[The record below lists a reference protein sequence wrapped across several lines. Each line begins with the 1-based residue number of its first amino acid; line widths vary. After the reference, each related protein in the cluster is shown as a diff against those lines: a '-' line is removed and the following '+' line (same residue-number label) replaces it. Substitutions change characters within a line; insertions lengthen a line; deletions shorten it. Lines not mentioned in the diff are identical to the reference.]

1 MQEETCGVVE
11 FLYKCNCE
19 NVEHWCSQTRK
30 LTENLAQGNLCWIVA
45 TYKAGTETTAPIE
58 RLGQKMQANRKR
70 REVFNFPLSHFLMK
84 GLRKEQ
90 HLNSLSFVV

>member
-58 RLGQKMQANRKR
+58 RLGKR
-70 REVFNFPLSHFLMK
+70 CKQIASGGKFFF
-84 GLRKEQ
+84 
-90 HLNSLSFVV
+90 

>member
-70 REVFNFPLSHFLMK
+70 REVLVTIVSARIRTP
-84 GLRKEQ
+84 
-90 HLNSLSFVV
+90 SLGGWTQRASCCVM

>member
-70 REVFNFPLSHFLMK
+70 REESPRARAGVVVAAEASCHCKSHVLP
-84 GLRKEQ
+84 
-90 HLNSLSFVV
+90 V